1 VPIICKPQKWF
12 EQDFTNGEQAYQV
25 SQMIVMSRKIKKQTN
40 IAETNNKLAEDNLFD
55 LLRSLKLALKQFL

>member
-1 VPIICKPQKWF
+1 
-12 EQDFTNGEQAYQV
+12 
-25 SQMIVMSRKIKKQTN
+25 MIVMSRKIKKQTN